1 LSHSAKRQR
10 IDWWMQPQPPDSAVS
25 KAAILLAVLLAP
37 ASAFGQSDPPT
48 VDLAIGY
55 ERLHDARTGGA
66 FGPEIF
72 VAIEGNYHEWLSVV
86 GRFSGT
92 TSSQPARFFGD
103 SAAGTGAYVA
113 GAKIS
118 LPKPH
123 QVVPFVQMLA
133 GIAQFGDRGYSYG
146 AVVFQPGAGVDLS
159 VHRHLKLRLAADRRW
174 MAGIQGATGATA
186 SVKALTAGLV
196 VH

>member
-1 LSHSAKRQR
+1 
-10 IDWWMQPQPPDSAVS
+10 MQPQPPDSAVS
-25 KAAILLAVLLAP
+25 KAAILLVLLLAP
-37 ASAFGQSDPPT
+37 ASAFGQSKQTST

-55 ERLHDARTGGA
+55 ERLHDARTGGD
-66 FGPEIF
+66 FGPGVF
-72 VAIEGNYHEWLSVV
+72 VAIEGNYREWLAVV

-103 SAAGTGAYVA
+103 SAAGTGGYAA

-118 LPKPH
+118 LPKTH
-123 QVVPFVQMLA
+123 QLVPFVQML
-133 GIAQFGDRGYSYG
+133 GGVAQFGDHGYSYE
-146 AVVFQPGAGVDLS
+146 ALVFQPGAGVDLS
-159 VHRHLKLRLAADRRW
+159 VHRHLKLRLAADRRL

>member
-1 LSHSAKRQR
+1 
-10 IDWWMQPQPPDSAVS
+10 MQPRPPDSAVS
-25 KAAILLAVLLAP
+25 KAVVLLALLLAP
-37 ASAFGQSDPPT
+37 ASAFGQSDPPS

-55 ERLHDARTGGA
+55 ERLHDARTGGD
-66 FGPEIF
+66 FGPGVF
-72 VAIEGNYHEWLSVV
+72 VAIEGNYHEWLAVV

-103 SAAGTGAYVA
+103 SAAGTGAFVA

-118 LPKPH
+118 LPRTH

-133 GIAQFGDRGYSYG
+133 GIAQFGDHGYSYE
-146 AVVFQPGAGVDLS
+146 ALVIQPGAGVDLS
-159 VHRHLKLRLAADRRW
+159 VHRHLRLRLAADRRW
-174 MAGIQGATGATA
+174 MAGIQGATGATT